1 MSSAADSFGSLTSGL
16 ADGPWQGAASA
27 AMTSV
32 AARYVGFLN
41 TAAAHADGAAAQ
53 AKAAAGAF
61 EAARAAIVHPA
72 VVSAN
77 RTQLVSLVTS
87 NLFGQN
93 APAIA
98 ATEAHYE
105 QMWAQDVAA
114 MAGYHADASAAAT
127 QLGPGLQALN
137 RGATRLAGLLGL
149 NPVVTPVP
157 SNPGLMSQTLNV
169 GKLSLTSSA
178 DLDRNFD
185 AAIFSTPSF
194 TASFTS
200 GSEPVLGLGATGQ
213 TVISLAKFGS
223 PGPEQSDRPPRHR
236 PVDQA
241 VRRAAPTELLT
252 AARSYSTSRASMMFS
267 RAARRAGGTEP
278 SRLMTTAPTVN
289 TSAIGLGRNP
299 TWKFMVSPLMRL
311 KSH

>member
-1 MSSAADSFGSLTSGL
+1 MAGRG
-16 ADGPWQGAASA
+16 
-27 AMTSV
+27 
-32 AARYVGFLN
+32 VGGDDVRGRTVRRVFEHGG
-41 TAAAHADGAAAQ
+41 AHADGAAGQ

-149 NPVVTPVP
+149 K
-157 SNPGLMSQTLNV
+157 PGRH
-169 GKLSLTSSA
+169 A
-178 DLDRNFD
+178 R
-185 AAIFSTPSF
+185 A
-194 TASFTS
+194 
-200 GSEPVLGLGATGQ
+200 
-213 TVISLAKFGS
+213 
-223 PGPEQSDRPPRHR
+223 EQSGPDEPNTQCRKT
-236 PVDQA
+236 VDH
-241 VRRAAPTELLT
+241 VLRR
-252 AARSYSTSRASMMFS
+252 S
-267 RAARRAGGTEP
+267 
-278 SRLMTTAPTVN
+278 
-289 TSAIGLGRNP
+289 
-299 TWKFMVSPLMRL
+299 
-311 KSH
+311 

>member
-1 MSSAADSFGSLTSGL
+1 MAGRG
-16 ADGPWQGAASA
+16 
-27 AMTSV
+27 
-32 AARYVGFLN
+32 VGGDDVGGRTVRGVLN
-41 TAAAHADGAAAQ
+41 TAAAQADGAATQ

-105 QMWAQDVAA
+105 QMWAQDVEA
-114 MAGYHADASAAAT
+114 MAGYHVGASAAAG

-178 DLDRNFD
+178 DLGRNFD

-213 TVISLAKFGS
+213 TVISLRSSVLPALNS
-223 PGPEQSDRPPRHR
+223 QIAL
-236 PVDQA
+236 PVTDPLTKLF
-241 VRRAAPTELLT
+241 AALL
-252 AARSYSTSRASMMFS
+252 
-267 RAARRAGGTEP
+267 
-278 SRLMTTAPTVN
+278 
-289 TSAIGLGRNP
+289 
-299 TWKFMVSPLMRL
+299 PLNF
-311 KSH
+311 

>member
-1 MSSAADSFGSLTSGL
+1 MNFSVLPPEVNSARMYLGAGSGPMLEAATAWDGLATELSSAAESFGSLTSGL
-16 ADGPWQGAASA
+16 AAGPWQGAAST

-32 AARYVGFLN
+32 AAQYVGFLN
-41 TAAAHADGAAAQ
+41 TAATHAGGAAAQ
-53 AKAAAGAF
+53 AKATASAF

-72 VVSAN
+72 TVSAN

-114 MAGYHADASAAAT
+114 MAGYHTGASAAAN

-137 RGATRLAGLLGL
+137 RGATKLAGMLGL

-157 SNPGLMSQTLNV
+157 GNPSLMSQTLNI
-169 GKLSLTSSA
+169 GKLSITSSA
-178 DLDRNFD
+178 DLNRNFD
-185 AAIFSTPSF
+185 AAIFSTPNF

-213 TVISLAKFGS
+213 TVLSL
-223 PGPEQSDRPPRHR
+223 QSSLLPALDGRL
-236 PVDQA
+236 A
-241 VRRAAPTELLT
+241 VPITDPFTKLFAALL
-252 AARSYSTSRASMMFS
+252 
-267 RAARRAGGTEP
+267 
-278 SRLMTTAPTVN
+278 
-289 TSAIGLGRNP
+289 
-299 TWKFMVSPLMRL
+299 PLNF
-311 KSH
+311 

>member
-1 MSSAADSFGSLTSGL
+1 MNFSVLPPEVNSARMFVGAGSGPMLAAAAAWHGLAGELSSAADSFGSLTSGL

-41 TAAAHADGAAAQ
+41 TAATHADGAAAQ
-53 AKAAAGAF
+53 ANASAAAF
-61 EAARAAIVHPA
+61 EAAQAAIVHPA

-114 MAGYHADASAAAT
+114 MVGYHADASAAAT

-157 SNPGLMSQTLNV
+157 SNPGLMSQTLNI
-169 GKLSLTSSA
+169 GKLSLTSYA

-185 AAIFSTPSF
+185 AAIFSTPGF
-194 TASFTS
+194 TGSFTS

-213 TVISLAKFGS
+213 TVISLRSSVLPALDS
-223 PGPEQSDRPPRHR
+223 QIAV
-236 PVDQA
+236 PVTDPLTKLF
-241 VRRAAPTELLT
+241 AALL
-252 AARSYSTSRASMMFS
+252 
-267 RAARRAGGTEP
+267 
-278 SRLMTTAPTVN
+278 
-289 TSAIGLGRNP
+289 
-299 TWKFMVSPLMRL
+299 PLNF
-311 KSH
+311 